1 MKRRWIVRVGELV
14 GRRNGK
20 VITVEPRTDVGTAV
34 RLLFAHNVGGLPVVA
49 ADGSVVGFVAE
60 RDIVR
65 SLNGQDGLIRHM
77 LVRDVMRPAQFC
89 DADDTIEYA
98 MRLMTSERVRHLV
111 VRDHGRM
118 IGVLS
123 VGDMVKYRLE
133 QFETETAVLRDYVAA
148 HRAAG

>member
-1 MKRRWIVRVGELV
+1 MRVGDLV
-14 GRRNGK
+14 SRRSGK
-20 VITVEPRTDVGTAV
+20 VITVEPRTDVGAAV
-34 RLLFAHNVGGLPVVA
+34 RLLFAHNVGGLPVVT
-49 ADGSVVGFVAE
+49 ADGDVVGFIAE

-65 SLNGQDGLIRHM
+65 SMNGQLGPIRHL

-89 DADDTIEYA
+89 DATATIESA

-118 IGVLS
+118 IAVIS

-133 QFETETAVLRDYVAA
+133 QLETETAVLRDYVAA